1 MGAKDANVGAEKNR
15 RPNTSRETPR
25 EIFLSE
31 IGHTDERPSPE
42 LGPETET
49 YWRNLALTRHLCH
62 STEPV
67 GDYCGWWWCP
77 QRGQGLSDDTW
88 KDLLRAL
95 RVLEKQRP
103 PINPHLPETLGIL
116 SEYLQAKGWATELPE
131 IDKVVKKMADLP
143 AEAIRTEYLEE
154 LRLRR
159 RAAVAFYPPEYEQR
173 GETACLRRALSA
185 GEKQG
190 WTYPAVAALLVLAGA
205 SKATLA
211 SLTDALRHLRKRP
224 PAMRNSQKRSV
235 AAGRRPAG
243 GSVKRADRRVR

>member
-1 MGAKDANVGAEKNR
+1 MKAEKKNG
-15 RPNTSRETPR
+15 RPSTPSEPPR
-25 EIFLSE
+25 EIFLRNM
-31 IGHTDERPSPE
+31 GHTDKKPSAE
-42 LGPETET
+42 LGPETGA
-49 YWRNLALTRHLCH
+49 YWRLLVETRHLCH

-77 QRGQGLSDDTW
+77 ERGQRLSDDTW

-116 SEYLQAKGWATELPE
+116 AEYLQAKGWATELPE

-159 RAAVAFYPPEYEQR
+159 RSAVAFYPPEYEQR
-173 GETACLRRALSA
+173 GEAACLRRALSA
-185 GEKQG
+185 GENQG

-205 SKATLA
+205 SRATLA

-224 PAMRNSQKRSV
+224 PAMRNSQKRTA
-235 AAGRRPAG
+235 AAGKRPAVS
-243 GSVKRADRRVR
+243 SVKRAARRAR